1 MGAEMAKSSIN
12 RRTFLKGSA
21 SAVALMSLPA
31 MGATGPYTRQEWQ
44 AFKLTPQ
51 FESFKTAIRLMK
63 AVTDATKPTSW
74 SYWVNVHVNYCPHMV
89 PYFCAW
95 HRGYLYYF
103 EQQLRI
109 VSGDNSLTLPY
120 WDYYSYPTIPQE
132 FLDAATGNPLYVSG
146 RINSNV
152 SSALTLA
159 PFAPSVVNF
168 PRGTSNSYEASF
180 ESAPHNPVHNL
191 IGGWMADMQSP
202 TDPIF
207 YLHHANVDRL
217 WDAWSQQPQTTLPL
231 PSNSYWSGSFTY
243 AKGLTILKSKT
254 YMPSLL
260 NYQYASATVPT
271 SLPPTAQQGR
281 IIRVQAQL
289 GPIHGRPALTGFSKT
304 SERAIDSGRRS
315 LGGVAN
321 MSLNEKSV
329 SAQLQLSSSASAALQ
344 DTLKGRSAAA
354 ALQQGSNAAPA
365 TTYRSVNVVLDSVTV
380 TELGRK
386 GGYFYNVY
394 LNLPEQ
400 GDVDGVSQKHFLG
413 TLGPFE
419 ISAAM
424 HHAESAHSQ
433 APVLVFPATEL
444 LQRLGAGA
452 SGVVVS
458 LVRVDGPSAPKG
470 SAISVGELRIELST
484 SAP

>member
-1 MGAEMAKSSIN
+1 MTNPGIN
-12 RRTFLKGSA
+12 RRAFLKGSA
-21 SAVALMSLPA
+21 SAIALISIPA
-31 MGATGPYTRQEWQ
+31 IGATGPYTRLEWQ

-51 FESFKTAIRLMK
+51 YESFITAIRLMQ
-63 AVTDATKPTSW
+63 AETDATKPTSW
-74 SYWVNVHVNYCPHMV
+74 SYWVNVHVNYCPHMM

-103 EQQLRI
+103 EQQLRT
-109 VSGDNSLTLPY
+109 VSGDSSLTLPY
-120 WDYYSYPTIPQE
+120 WDYYSHPSIPDE
-132 FLDAATGNPLYVSG
+132 FLDAASGNPLYVSG
-146 RINSNV
+146 RVNSNV
-152 SSALTLA
+152 QSALTLA
-159 PFAPSVVNF
+159 PFAPNVVNF

-180 ESAPHNPVHNL
+180 ESAPHNPIHNL

-217 WDAWSQQPQTTLPL
+217 WDAWSQQPQTTLPW
-231 PSNSYWSGSFTY
+231 PNDPYWSGSFTY
-243 AKGLTILKSKT
+243 ATDLTIQRSKT

-260 NYQYASATVPT
+260 NYQYSNSAVPT

-289 GPIHGRPALTGFSKT
+289 RPIHGRPALGSFSNTG
-304 SERAIDSGRRS
+304 ERTIDSARRS

-321 MSLNEKSV
+321 VSLNEKSV
-329 SAQLQLSSSASAALQ
+329 SAHLQFSS
-344 DTLKGRSAAA
+344 SAAA
-354 ALQQGSNAAPA
+354 ALQNTLRERAAAATVQSGSNASPA
-365 TTYRSVNVVLDSVTV
+365 TTFRSVNVVLDSVTI

-394 LNLPEQ
+394 LNLPAQ
-400 GDVDGVSQKHFLG
+400 GDVDNVSQPHFLG
-413 TLGPFE
+413 TIGPFE
-419 ISAAM
+419 ISAAV
-424 HHAESAHSQ
+424 HHAMHGGKSANGA
-433 APVLVFPATEL
+433 APALVFPATDL
-444 LQRLGAGA
+444 LERLGTGA
-452 SGVVVS
+452 SDAVVS

-470 SAISVGELRIELST
+470 AAISVGELRIELST